1 MSTNERLLKLATA
14 SPAVLAK
21 VDAVLNGTDTTTR
34 IPDKDCRL
42 VTYTEAARMMNISR
56 PTVYRL
62 AKARRLDV
70 VPLNGVNRIRM
81 QSVIECVNGGM
92 NE

>member
-21 VDAVLNGTDTTTR
+21 VDAVLNGTDANTR
-34 IPDKDCRL
+34 TPDKDCRL
-42 VTYTEAARMMNISR
+42 VTFSEAARMMKLSR

-62 AKARRLDV
+62 TKCGRLTLI
-70 VPLNGVNRIRM
+70 PLNGVNRITV
-81 QSVIECVNGGM
+81 QSINDFVNTGSIG
-92 NE
+92 